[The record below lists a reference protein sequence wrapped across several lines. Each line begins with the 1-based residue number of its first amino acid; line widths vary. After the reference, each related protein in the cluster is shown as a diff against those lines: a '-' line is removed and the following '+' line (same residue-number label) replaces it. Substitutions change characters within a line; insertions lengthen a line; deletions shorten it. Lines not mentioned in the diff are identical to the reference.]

1 MQPRIIIAFILLLTP
16 TFIAYSADLKLN
28 DIKWPPYFF
37 PRLEANEQPGI
48 AKEILNI
55 CLAKH
60 SHTVSY
66 KNLPIK
72 RTHLYMRSGEL
83 DISVY
88 SFKPDREKFVV
99 YGKEALFET
108 EYGFASRASDNIEID
123 NFSDIYKYR
132 FGHLAGLSHTPE
144 LMEIIEEK
152 RLSNEVSEGY
162 DLDAM
167 FGQLLATPQRFEI
180 MASAKETLLWRAKQL
195 GISDEIKVHDFIIK
209 VKRYFITVSKSS
221 HNLEDI
227 DLFLTDMDKCI
238 RDLKT
243 SGEYKKILSQYGL

>member
-1 MQPRIIIAFILLLTP
+1 MQFPIIAFIFLLVWPKFSL
-16 TFIAYSADLKLN
+16 SADLQLN

-37 PRLEANEQPGI
+37 PRLESSQQPGI

-55 CLAKH
+55 CVTRNN
-60 SHTVSY
+60 HTVNY

-88 SFKPDREKFVV
+88 SYKPDREKFVI
-99 YGKEALFET
+99 YGKEPIFES
-108 EYGFASRASDNIEID
+108 EYGFASRASDNIEVTKFTD
-123 NFSDIYKYR
+123 LYKYR

-152 RLSNEVSEGY
+152 KLSDQVSEGY

-180 MASAKETLLWRAKQL
+180 MASSKETLLWRAQQL

-209 VKRYFITVSKSS
+209 IKPYFVTVSKSS
-221 HNLEDI
+221 QNISDI
-227 DLFLTDMDKCI
+227 NLFLEQMDQCLI
-238 RDLKT
+238 ELKA
-243 SGEYKKILSQYGL
+243 SGQYNKIVSRYGL